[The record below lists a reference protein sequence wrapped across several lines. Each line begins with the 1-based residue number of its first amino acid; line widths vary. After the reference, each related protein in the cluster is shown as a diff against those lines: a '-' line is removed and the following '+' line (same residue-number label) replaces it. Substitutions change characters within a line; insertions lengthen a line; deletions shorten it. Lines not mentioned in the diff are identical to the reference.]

1 MAKFRFLVISLALGT
16 GACSDNENHIAQPG
30 PGEALTVA
38 KAYADTHFPK
48 ATFEPNGAH
57 LHYMVEDMG
66 DAWKTELRPVGYLGG
81 GLQVVIRKRDMKVIS
96 GLRTQ

>member
-16 GACSDNENHIAQPG
+16 GACSNNGNHIAQPG

-38 KAYADTHFPK
+38 KAYADTRFPNG
-48 ATFEPNGAH
+48 TFAPNGAH
-57 LHYMVEDMG
+57 LQYTVEDMG
-66 DAWKTELRPVGYLGG
+66 DAWKTEVRPVGYLGG
-81 GLQVVIRKRDMKVIS
+81 GLQVIIHKRDMKVIS